1 MRKIWMLTILLM
13 TMISAYAFGFAAN
26 NVSFEQGTI
35 EAVGIGLP
43 PSGTYGT
50 QGSVL
55 AKRAAIVDAYR
66 NLAEIIQGVQVDS
79 TTTVQN
85 LQVAS
90 DVVQTKVSSL
100 IQGAKIVNE
109 TAMPDGSYQV
119 TMQLPMYGNNSL
131 ASVVY
136 PAIITEETPQPL
148 PAPSSSTS
156 SLTSN
161 QSYTGVIVD
170 ARGLGLEPT
179 FSPGI
184 YDESGRQIYGHK
196 YIDPDYAIKYGM
208 VEYTIND
215 DMYTDAVSGKARA
228 GSSPLVVKAIGI
240 KDRCNVIISV
250 EDGDKIISASNIDN
264 FLARC
269 AVVFSK

>member
-13 TMISAYAFGFAAN
+13 TFFSMFTFSFAAN
-26 NVSFEQGTI
+26 SVSFEQGTI
-35 EAVGIGLP
+35 EATGIGLP

-50 QGSVL
+50 QGTAL

-66 NLAEIIQGVQVDS
+66 NLAEIIQGVQVNS
-79 TTTVQN
+79 TTTIHN
-85 LQVAS
+85 LQIES

-100 IQGAKIVNE
+100 IQGAKIVGE
-109 TAMPDGSYQV
+109 AARPDGSYQV
-119 TMQLPMYGNNSL
+119 TMQLPMYGSNSL
-131 ASVVY
+131 AAVVY
-136 PAIITEETPQPL
+136 PAIMAEKAPEPL
-148 PAPSSSTS
+148 PAPSSPAA
-156 SLTSN
+156 LSN
-161 QSYTGVIVD
+161 SQHYTGVIVD

-184 YDESGRQIYGHK
+184 YDESGRHIYGHK
-196 YIDPDYAIKYGM
+196 YIDADYAIQYGM

-215 DMYTDAVSGKARA
+215 AMYAEAVNGKARA
-228 GSSPLVVKAIGI
+228 GSSPLIVRAVGI

-250 EDGDKIISASNIDN
+250 EEADKIISASQADN

-269 AVVFSK
+269 AVVFSR